1 MIDSLMA
8 APLTFTAGSS
18 QEPPDDLTGVRWPDG
33 TVECRFRLA
42 HPDGS
47 LVAAAGEVG
56 VILTDPAVSCTT
68 CSDACVG

>member
-1 MIDSLMA
+1 MSAPRTFIA
-8 APLTFTAGSS
+8 ASASAL
-18 QEPPDDLTGVRWPDG
+18 PDDLTGVRWADG

-42 HPDGS
+42 HADGS

-68 CSDACVG
+68 CSDACAG